1 MKKTK
6 IGGFTLIELLVVIA
20 IIAILAAILFP
31 VFAQAREKARQ
42 ATCASNLNQIGLAFM
57 MYLQD
62 YDETVFCD
70 SNAIIPG
77 GIDGT
82 GYEGEPM
89 SYLMPY
95 MKSQQTWLCPDRI
108 QTFTATT
115 NANDTS
121 ANDPSGCFDNY
132 NKTGEC
138 LGYGFGDGLVS
149 DGGYGL
155 LGPNQADPAT
165 INQKKPSEYNPG
177 RAYAQITSPA
187 STIAFGDSYDNPEYS
202 LALDNIT
209 STLGNPGAPPI
220 STAALRHMGDFEFVF
235 ADGHVK
241 PIKMVCALYNGK
253 ETIGLPANQND
264 AIDWCI
270 DPNQTGDYSWE
281 GGSTKGYPLT
291 GEGETCT
298 QAIQGLYQN
307 SAIIP

>member
-82 GYEGEPM
+82 GYAGEPM

-95 MKSQQTWLCPDRI
+95 MKSQQVWDCPDRL
-108 QTFTATT
+108 QTFSAKSYATDTA
-115 NANDTS
+115 
-121 ANDPSGCFDNY
+121 ANDPYGCFDNY
-132 NKTGEC
+132 NTTGEC
-138 LGYGFGDGLVS
+138 LGYGFNDGLVS

-155 LGPNQADPAT
+155 IGPNTADPTLKGQAF
-165 INQKKPSEYNPG
+165 NQG
-177 RAYAQITSPA
+177 RSYAQITSPA
-187 STIAFGDSYDNPEYS
+187 STLAFGDSYDNPEYS

-209 STLGNPGAPPI
+209 STLGDPGSPPI

-241 PIKMVCALYNGK
+241 PVKMVCALYNGN

-264 AIDWCI
+264 ATDWCI
-270 DPNQTGDYSWE
+270 DPNQTGYYP
-281 GGSTKGYPLT
+281 STSGYPLAAS
-291 GEGETCT
+291 GETCT

-307 SAIIP
+307 SKIIP